1 MIGVSKIGNK
11 MIPSI
16 KIENVDLQIKEFNLP
31 IDMDLVSDFTKDE
44 DYEIL
49 NVDIDIEI
57 LENLEDNDIK
67 KINFLFEWGLVNNLE
82 DALERYDEIYM
93 YENQTMREVAYN
105 YIQECYGS
113 SINNLHSLIA
123 NNINYEGIAHDLEQE
138 GYYFRVGSDIFEYH
152 Y

>member
-1 MIGVSKIGNK
+1 

-16 KIENVDLQIKEFNLP
+16 KIENVDLQIKEFSLP

-44 DYEIL
+44 EFEIL
-49 NVDIDIEI
+49 NLKHIDIETI
-57 LENLEDNDIK
+57 ENLEENEIK
-67 KINFLFEWGLVNNLE
+67 KINFLFEYGLVYNLE
-82 DALERYDEIYM
+82 DALERYEEIYM

-138 GYYFRVGSDIFEYH
+138 GEFYKVDSDIFEYH

>member
-1 MIGVSKIGNK
+1 

-16 KIENVDLQIKEFNLP
+16 KIENVDLEIKEFNLP
-31 IDMDLVSDFTKDE
+31 IDMDLVNDFTKDE

-67 KINFLFEWGLVNNLE
+67 KINFLFEWGLVDNIGT
-82 DALERYDEIYM
+82 ALERYQEIHM
-93 YENQTMREVAYN
+93 YENQTMKEVAYE
-105 YIQECYGS
+105 YIQECYS
-113 SINNLHSLIA
+113 QELDNLNDIIA
-123 NNINYEGIAHDLEQE
+123 NNIDYSGIARYLED
-138 GYYFRVGSDIFEYH
+138 GGSYYEVGSDIFEYH